1 MPTAVSE
8 RLDARVSLSSI
19 RPEDSET
26 LFRWINDPETVRF
39 NAAYKPVHWAGH
51 EEWCRSLGTSP
62 ARQVFAIR
70 LKDRLIGVV
79 QLVDIDPVHRSAELT
94 IRIGEATDRGCG
106 YGPEAIRLATDFAWR
121 DLNLHRVWLRVFA
134 DNARAVRAYRKAGFV
149 EEGTLREAAHIDGR
163 YVDMRIFGMLR
174 PSREA

>member
-1 MPTAVSE
+1 MPIAVSD
-8 RLDARVSLSSI
+8 RPDTRVRLSSI

-51 EEWCRSLGTSP
+51 EEWCRSLGAS
-62 ARQVFAIR
+62 ANKQVFAIR

-79 QLVDIDPVHRSAELT
+79 QLIDIDPVHRSAELT
-94 IRIGEATDRGCG
+94 IRIGEAADRGCG
-106 YGPEAIRLATDFAWR
+106 YGPEAIRLATQFAWR

-134 DNARAVRAYRKAGFV
+134 DNARAIAAYKKAGFV

-163 YVDMRIFGMLR
+163 YVDMRMFGMLR
-174 PSREA
+174 PPPEE